1 MRVGTMSK
9 RPRQNASLPIQGE
22 LQSQIMSALWR
33 LEHGTV
39 EEVRQALPPRYRSA
53 YNTIQTVLNR
63 LSERRLLS
71 RERHGN
77 AYVYRPRVSEAEH
90 LQQSIASSLAMA
102 SGQARQ
108 AVLANL
114 VGDLDG
120 EELSTLRQLAKRIS
134 DERRE
139 RGG

>member
-1 MRVGTMSK
+1 MSK
-9 RPRQNASLPIQGE
+9 RPRQSASPPIQGE
-22 LQSQIMSALWR
+22 LQSQIMSVLWR

-71 RERHGN
+71 RERQGN

-120 EELSTLRQLAKRIS
+120 EELSTLRQLAERIS